1 MTSRLSVFAKVR
13 VPISLALALLI
24 AAIAPGLNVDKS
36 KSASVDRNF
45 AGSEPADSPQKN
57 DGHQS
62 SSVGRLPSSSLDSL
76 RGGTLAQIPMDS
88 NPLFLPPVAYA
99 SQAPQVSSLAVADLN
114 GDGKLDVV
122 ATNSENPGLTVW
134 LGNGD
139 GTFQAATTIPLPGF
153 SSLAYSVAVGD
164 LNGDGIPD
172 LALALSTTTGGGGQG
187 AVAILLGNGDG
198 TFQSPSEMSALGPAF
213 AIRIADFNRDGK
225 PDLVVGEWVGGEV
238 FFGNGDG
245 TFQSNGGLGTF
256 DVASYSVAVADVNRD
271 GWPDILLS
279 NNSSFG
285 LELVLSNGDGTFAF
299 ATEVSAG
306 PHELVWWIAAGD
318 VNGDGNPDLITA
330 NACVAT
336 KCDLGVSVIL
346 GNGDGTFQPAVEYPA
361 GRADAAGSVAL
372 ADVNGDGHLDILYTD
387 AGLSVLLGNGDGT
400 FQQAQSYDSGYYGV
414 AADVNGDGR
423 PDVISVAGM
432 GMEVALNNT
441 GPHQPST
448 TALTS
453 DAAPAAP
460 GQVVTYT
467 ATITSQYAGP
477 VTGSVT
483 FTDKGKAIGSAPVA
497 SNTASITL
505 SYPKTGKHLI
515 VATYSGDYYS
525 STSTSPAFA
534 EYIENLPVASK
545 THVTTSGSP
554 SQVGQAVTFT
564 AAVTSTFGSI
574 PDGELVTF
582 SDGNTVLG
590 TAPLA
595 GGSAAFTTSA
605 LTAKKHTINANYGG
619 DAAFEPSHGH
629 VIQVVQ
635 P

>member
-1 MTSRLSVFAKVR
+1 VNTRLSGFAIVR
-13 VPISLALALLI
+13 MPVSLALVMLI
-24 AAIAPGLNVDKS
+24 AAIAPSQNVAKN
-36 KSASVDRNF
+36 KSASVNRNF
-45 AGSEPADSPQKN
+45 AESDQPDSP
-57 DGHQS
+57 
-62 SSVGRLPSSSLDSL
+62 
-76 RGGTLAQIPMDS
+76 RGGALARIPMDS

-99 SQAPQVSSLAVADLN
+99 SPAPQVSSLAVADLN

-122 ATNSENPGLTVW
+122 ATNYENPGLTVW

-139 GTFQAATTIPLPGF
+139 GTFQAATTISLAGFF
-153 SSLAYSVAVGD
+153 SSTNSVAIGD

-172 LALALSTTTGGGGQG
+172 LAVAQSAVGGEGYG

-198 TFQSPSEMSALGPAF
+198 TFQSPREISALVPAL
-213 AIRIADFNRDGK
+213 AIRIADLNRDGK
-225 PDLVVGEWVGGEV
+225 PDLVVGESVGGEV
-238 FFGNGDG
+238 FFGTGDG
-245 TFQSNGGLGTF
+245 TFKSNGGLGTF
-256 DVASYSVAVADVNRD
+256 DAASYSVAVADVNKD

-279 NNSSFG
+279 DSSG
-285 LELVLSNGDGTFAF
+285 ELELILNNGDGTFAF
-299 ATEVSAG
+299 AVQVSAG
-306 PHELVWWIAAGD
+306 LGQVVWWIAAAD

-330 NACVAT
+330 NQCG
-336 KCDLGVSVIL
+336 KHCQMGVSVIL

-361 GRADAAGSVAL
+361 GRADSSGAVAL

-387 AGLSVLLGNGDGT
+387 VGLAVLLGNGDGT
-400 FQQAQSYDSGYYGV
+400 FQQAQSYGSGFHGV

-423 PDVISVAGM
+423 PDVISALGT
-432 GMEVALNNT
+432 GMEVAINNT

-460 GQVVTYT
+460 DQVVTYT
-467 ATITSQYAGP
+467 ATITSQYAGG

-483 FTDKGKAIGSAPVA
+483 FTDKGKTIGSAPVA
-497 SNTASITL
+497 NNAASISL
-505 SYPKTGKHLI
+505 SYPKTGKHPI

-525 STSTSPAFA
+525 SVSTSPAFA
-534 EYIENLPVASK
+534 EYIENLPVASA

-554 SQVGQAVTFT
+554 SQLGQPVTFT

-605 LTAKKHTINANYGG
+605 LTAKKHTVNADYAG
-619 DAAFEPSHGH
+619 DAVFKPSHGH